1 MNAKSTEKS
10 KRKEILKAIKEK
22 ELAKF
27 RQNLPMPE
35 DKFIQ
40 LFEIL
45 DAKLHAHGCDHD
57 LKLTEQI
64 LSNLGVK
71 DVLSVLAWLE
81 EQGGYCDCE
90 VMMNVEQ
97 KFEYLEEKS
106 T

>member
-1 MNAKSTEKS
+1 MNAKSIEKN

-22 ELAKF
+22 ELAEF
-27 RQNLPMPE
+27 RQNLPMSE

-40 LFEIL
+40 LFELL
-45 DAKLHAHGCDHD
+45 DAQLHVHGCDHD

-90 VMMNVEQ
+90 AMMNVEE
-97 KFEYLEEKS
+97 KFEYVDNN
-106 T
+106 

>member
-1 MNAKSTEKS
+1 MEKS

-27 RQNLPMPE
+27 RQNLPMSE
-35 DKFIQ
+35 DKFIR
-40 LFEIL
+40 LFDLL
-45 DAKLHAHGCDHD
+45 DAELHANGCDHS

-64 LSNLGVK
+64 LSNLEVK
-71 DVLSVLAWLE
+71 DVLNVLAWLK

-97 KFEYLEEKS
+97 KFDYLD
-106 T
+106 

>member
-1 MNAKSTEKS
+1 MS
-10 KRKEILKAIKEK
+10 
-22 ELAKF
+22 
-27 RQNLPMPE
+27 E

-40 LFEIL
+40 LVELL
-45 DAKLHAHGCDHD
+45 DAEFHECGCDHD

-64 LSNLGVK
+64 LSNLDVK

-97 KFEYLEEKS
+97 KFEYLD
-106 T
+106 